1 MTISNVDM
9 ADYVLNVGQLGMMQH
24 IVMCKGL
31 EGLPVNSVNG
41 VDNGLREGHEH
52 ATLHHILSSPCP
64 VVSYLDI
71 ERSWWERHQQ
81 TSMVAWFPY
90 EMSVMGLK
98 WSDV

>member
-64 VVSYLDI
+64 VVSHPIKPTNHHDGVLLSLHI
-71 ERSWWERHQQ
+71 SHFNSQMEL
-81 TSMVAWFPY
+81 M
-90 EMSVMGLK
+90 
-98 WSDV
+98 